1 MTKKEA
7 VPKKTGPITRPK
19 GTRDILNVD
28 FFFYQGLFERA
39 AEIAGYYG
47 FTPIE
52 TPILEKEDLFT
63 AGIGT
68 HTDIVEKEMYVI
80 KGKRQGSQLV
90 LRPEGTAPVMRAY
103 IENGLHTLPQPA
115 MLYYFGP
122 FFRHDQPQRG
132 RYREFYQFGLEM
144 LGSSHSISDAIII
157 HVTNLILKEVGFD
170 ETTVLINSI
179 GCKDCRQNYIK
190 AVTNHYK
197 KRVAAL
203 CPHCKVRIKR
213 NALRLLDCK
222 DESCKS
228 LKGEAPEAIAYLC
241 EGCKTH
247 FKEVLEYIEKLGIT
261 YRIDNTLVR
270 GLDYYSRT
278 VFEIVEEITAKK
290 PQEGEAQKDAPAK
303 NEGGEEKEPEKKV
316 PTVEPAPLSIAGGGR
331 YDYLA
336 RALGSRRDIPS
347 VGAAIGIDRVIGSA
361 SFKKISPRI
370 VKKPKVYF
378 IQIGFEAKAKSLAVI
393 ETLRKA
399 KVPIIHSLSK
409 DKLSIQLGM
418 AEKSEIPFV
427 IIIGQKEALD
437 GTVIVRKMSTR
448 LQDTVKVEK
457 LAEYLKKHLGNK

>member
-1 MTKKEA
+1 MPKKETP
-7 VPKKTGPITRPK
+7 PKKTGPITRPK
-19 GTRDILNVD
+19 GTRDILNGE
-28 FFFYQGLFERA
+28 FFFYQGLFEKA

-52 TPILEKEDLFT
+52 TPILEREDLFT
-63 AGIGT
+63 AGVGA
-68 HTDIVEKEMYVI
+68 HTDIVEKEMYTI
-80 KGKRQGSQLV
+80 KGKLQGSQLV

-103 IENGLHTLPQPA
+103 IENGLHTIPQPA

-122 FFRHDQPQRG
+122 FFRHDKPQRG
-132 RYREFYQFGLEM
+132 RYREFFQFGLEM

-157 HVTNLILKEVGFD
+157 HVTNLILKEAGFE

-179 GCKDCRQNYIK
+179 GCKECRAQYIK
-190 AVTNHYK
+190 AVTTHYK

-203 CPHCKVRIKR
+203 CPHCKIRIR
-213 NALRLLDCK
+213 HNALRLLDCK
-222 DESCKS
+222 DESCKN

-241 EGCKTH
+241 EGCKNH
-247 FKEVLEYIEKLGIT
+247 FKEVLEYIETLGIT

-278 VFEIVEEITAKK
+278 VFEIVEENTR
-290 PQEGEAQKDAPAK
+290 
-303 NEGGEEKEPEKKV
+303 KEPEKEAPAEDKEKGGADPKAKEEETKKPNE
-316 PTVEPAPLSIAGGGR
+316 PTTLAIAGGGR

-336 RALGSRRDIPS
+336 RALGSKRDVPS
-347 VGAAIGIDRVIGSA
+347 VGAAIGVDRIIASP

-370 VKKPKVYF
+370 VKKPKIYF
-378 IQIGFEAKAKSLAVI
+378 IQIGFEAKAKSLGVI
-393 ETLRKA
+393 EALRKA
-399 KVPIIHSLSK
+399 KVPIVHSLSK

-427 IIIGQKEALD
+427 IIIGQKEAMD

-457 LAEYLKKHLGNK
+457 LADYLKKHLGAK